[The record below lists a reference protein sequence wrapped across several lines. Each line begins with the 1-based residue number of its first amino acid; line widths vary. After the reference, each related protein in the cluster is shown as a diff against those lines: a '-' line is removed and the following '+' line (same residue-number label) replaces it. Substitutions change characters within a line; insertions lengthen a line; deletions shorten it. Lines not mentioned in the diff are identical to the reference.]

1 MDHALKDDDDD
12 DEYDEPAP
20 RLSRDLKSTVHI
32 IRTSY
37 CCNNITAR

>member
-1 MDHALKDDDDD
+1 MDALKDVDDDDD
-12 DEYDEPAP
+12 DEPPP
-20 RLSRDLKSTVHI
+20 RLSRDLQPIVHI